1 MHFGVYLPNFGAET
15 SALALAELAREA
27 EKAHWDGFFLWD
39 HILANKNQKLP
50 MVDPWVALTAIAMQT
65 RRIRFGTTV
74 TPIARRRPWKLARET
89 TTLDNLSGGRLIL
102 SVGLGEPGDAEFEA
116 FGEEADPRVRAEKL
130 DEGLDVL
137 TGLWRGR
144 AFSYQGRHYQLD
156 KVTFRPTP
164 LQKPRIPIWV
174 GGWWPN
180 KAPFRRAAK
189 WDGVIPLNKHG
200 IWIKPPDLQEILAFI
215 QAQRTA
221 KTPFDAVII
230 GARPTLGKTSA
241 AIRKSLQQLE
251 QAGATWWLQAL
262 YLERNSIEAL
272 RAAVRQ
278 GPPKSS

>member
-1 MHFGVYLPNFGAET
+1 MRFGVYLPNFGAET
-15 SALALAELAREA
+15 SALALAELAGEA
-27 EKAHWDGFFLWD
+27 EKARWDGFFLWD

-50 MVDPWVALTAIAMQT
+50 MVDPWIALTAIAMQT

-102 SVGLGEPGDAEFEA
+102 SVGLGEPGDAEFAA

-137 TGLWRGR
+137 NGLWRGR
-144 AFSYQGRHYQLD
+144 AFSYQGRHYHLD

-164 LQKPRIPIWV
+164 LQKPHIPIWV

-180 KAPFRRAAK
+180 KAPFRRAAR

-200 IWIKPPDLQEILAFI
+200 IWIKPPDLEEMLAYI
-215 QAQRTA
+215 HAHRTSKA
-221 KTPFDAVII
+221 PFDAVII
-230 GARPTLGKTSA
+230 GARHDLGKDGA
-241 AIRKSLQQLE
+241 AIRKSRQQLE
-251 QAGATWWLQAL
+251 QAGATWWLQSM
-262 YLERNSIEAL
+262 YQERNSLEAM
-272 RAAVRQ
+272 RAAIRQ
-278 GPPKSS
+278 GPPKNS

>member
-27 EKAHWDGFFLWD
+27 EKAHWDGFFIWD

-50 MVDPWVALTAIAMQT
+50 MVDPWVALTVVAMQT
-65 RRIRFGTTV
+65 KRIRFGTTV

-89 TTLDNLSGGRLIL
+89 TTLDNLSNGRLIL
-102 SVGLGEPGDAEFEA
+102 SAGLGGPGGEEFEA
-116 FGEEADPRVRAEKL
+116 FGEEADPRVCAEKL

-137 TGLWRGR
+137 NGLWRGR
-144 AFSYQGRHYQLD
+144 AFSYQGKHYQLD
-156 KVTFRPTP
+156 KVTFKPTP

-174 GGWWPN
+174 GGFWPN

-200 IWIKPPDLQEILAFI
+200 FWIKPPDLQEMLAYI
-215 QAQRTA
+215 HAQRTI

-230 GARPTLGKTSA
+230 GARATLGKNNA
-241 AIRKSLQQLE
+241 AIRKSLQQLKE
-251 QAGATWWLQAL
+251 AGATWWLQAL
-262 YLERNSIEAL
+262 YLERNSIEAM
-272 RAAVRQ
+272 RAAIRQ
-278 GPPKSS
+278 GPPEV

>member
-27 EKAHWDGFFLWD
+27 EKAHWDGFFIWD

-137 TGLWRGR
+137 NGLWRGR

-174 GGWWPN
+174 GGWWPT
-180 KAPFRRAAK
+180 KAPFRRAAR
-189 WDGVIPLNKHG
+189 WDGVIPLKQSGDNLLTPEDVVG
-200 IWIKPPDLQEILAFI
+200 VRDFI
-215 QAQRTA
+215 RKERTSSE
-221 KTPFDAVII
+221 PFDIAII
-230 GARPTLGKTSA
+230 NWTDPSDPKAAAGKVA
-241 AIRKSLQQLE
+241 AYAE
-251 QAGATWWLQAL
+251 AGTTWWLEGL
-262 YLERNSIEAL
+262 YMQRNSLEEL
-272 RAAVRQ
+272 RRRICV
-278 GPPKSS
+278 GPPKIV

>member
-27 EKAHWDGFFLWD
+27 EKAHWDGCFIWD

-50 MVDPWVALTAIAMQT
+50 MVDPWVALTAVAMQT
-65 RRIRFGTTV
+65 KRIRFGTTV

-102 SVGLGEPGDAEFEA
+102 SVGLGEPGDAEFEV

-137 TGLWRGR
+137 NGLWRGR
-144 AFSYQGRHYQLD
+144 AFSYQGKHYQLN
-156 KVTFRPTP
+156 KVTFKPTP
-164 LQKPRIPIWV
+164 AQKPRIPIWV
-174 GGWWPN
+174 GGFWPN

-200 IWIKPPDLQEILAFI
+200 IWIKSPDLQEMLAYI
-215 QAQRTA
+215 RTHRTI

-230 GARPTLGKTSA
+230 GARHVLGKDSA
-241 AIRKSLQQLE
+241 TRRKSLQQLE
-251 QAGATWWLQAL
+251 QAGATWWLQSV
-262 YLERNSIEAL
+262 YLERNSLEAM
-272 RAAVRQ
+272 RAVIRQ
-278 GPPKSS
+278 GPPKD